1 MIIRTQL
8 TLEQYSAVD
17 STVKTL
23 QTSVFD
29 VSSLRHT
36 RQRVAVDEILYAQYR
51 SIMDAEKWTNKV
63 DKSGEFASE
72 HKIHFGDDGRTKV
85 LRIRV
90 ADEGAEL
97 TVERKSRRTSSKSTY
112 ILEERELPS
121 MAFETPQVISTQKFD
136 AANDLAAKVE
146 VRDMEEFVSQYNGKT
161 QWYPMPDGASS
172 YKVNNNKD
180 RMLVLRESVEDVEQ
194 VEEVEE
200 VAVAAG

>member
-121 MAFETPQVISTQKFD
+121 MAFETPQVISTQNFE

-146 VRDMEEFVSQYNGKT
+146 VRDMEDFASQYNGKT
-161 QWYPMPDGASS
+161 QWYPMPDGASA
-172 YKVNNNKD
+172 YKVNNDKD